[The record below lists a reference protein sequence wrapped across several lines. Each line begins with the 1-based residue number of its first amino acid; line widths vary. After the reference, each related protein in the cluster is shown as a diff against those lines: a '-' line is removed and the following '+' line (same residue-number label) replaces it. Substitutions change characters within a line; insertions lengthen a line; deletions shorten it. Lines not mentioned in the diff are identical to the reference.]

1 MSINSEL
8 LRKFVFGILTGIA
21 VVVISMEAALARPAM
36 DVAIV
41 GGRVV
46 DPHSDTDK
54 VLNVGIRD
62 GKVAYVGSDAIS
74 APRVIDAKG
83 RVVSPGFIDMHAH
96 GQNILANRVQA
107 LDGVT
112 TALELESGVWP
123 VAEWYQRLGSEG
135 RPINYGA
142 SVNWAGARMAEFIG
156 EPAPGATHW
165 IEENFAN
172 PEWQDKIA
180 TPEQL
185 KRISA
190 RVDQGLKEGGL
201 GIGFLLGYAP
211 GAGRKEYFH
220 MTGLAAEKNVP
231 TYTHARYLSM
241 LEPDS
246 SFEAMSEIVSAA
258 AGTGAHAHIVHMNS
272 ISLRDIGPIS
282 KMVARA
288 QRAGVK
294 ISTEAYPYGAGSTN
308 IGAAMFR
315 AENWRARVG
324 NITAHNFDWNG
335 KRLSEDEFARLQKEQ
350 PGTGI
355 VVHLLDTS
363 VEEDQA
369 LLDQAVL
376 FPEGVI
382 ATDGGDWLQDGKPLS
397 QDTWPLPT
405 DAWSHP
411 RSAGTY
417 ARFISHYVR
426 DTGQLSLLEAIK
438 RVSYGPAKILQ
449 ESVPQMRN
457 KGRIQVGADADIVI
471 FDLSAIEDRATYAQ
485 PASTSAGFDY
495 VLVNGEVLVDEGA
508 LDPRAMP
515 GKPIRNF

>member
-1 MSINSEL
+1 MKIEAAH
-8 LRKFVFGILTGIA
+8 LRKVLFGTLAGVAAVTTGMA
-21 VVVISMEAALARPAM
+21 EALARPAM
-36 DVAIV
+36 EIAIV

-46 DPHSDTDK
+46 DPDSNTDK
-54 VLNVGIRD
+54 VLNVGVRD
-62 GKVAYVGSDAIS
+62 GKIVYVGGDAIS
-74 APRVIDAKG
+74 APRIIDAKG

-123 VAEWYQRLGSEG
+123 VADWYQRLGREG

-156 EPAPGATHW
+156 EPASGAKHW
-165 IEENFAN
+165 FEQNFAN
-172 PEWQDKIA
+172 PGWQDNIA

-190 RVDQGLKEGGL
+190 RVDQGLEEGGL

-220 MTGLAAEKNVP
+220 MTGLAAERNVP

-241 LEPDS
+241 LEPNS

-258 AGTGAHAHIVHMNS
+258 AGTGAQAHIVHMNS

-282 KMVARA
+282 KMVASA

-294 ISTEAYPYGAGSTN
+294 LSTEAYPYGAGATN

-335 KRLSEDEFARLQKEQ
+335 KRLDEQEFARLQKEE

-382 ATDGGDWLQDGKPLS
+382 ATDGGDWLQDGNPLP
-397 QDTWPLPT
+397 QDTWPLPA

-426 DTGQLSLLEAIK
+426 DSGQLSLLEAIK
-438 RVSYGPAKILQ
+438 RVSYGPASILQ

-471 FDLSAIEDRATYAQ
+471 FDLGAIDDRATYAK
-485 PASTSAGFDY
+485 PARTSAGFDY
-495 VLVNGEVLVDEGA
+495 VLVNGEILVDDGV
-508 LDPRAMP
+508 LDPESMP